1 MKDWDYT
8 ISNLSRL
15 AIVLVVLNII
25 FSGLAILKGL
35 GYITIL

>member
-1 MKDWDYT
+1 MKDWDYA

-15 AIVLVVLNII
+15 AISLVVLNII
-25 FSGLAILKGL
+25 FVGLSILKEL